1 MSAKKYIAKSHV
13 SLSVKITEGKC
24 AHISFTPL
32 TGGGSVLYTSDEQV
46 QKALERHP
54 KYGKLYKE
62 DLLYQPNKIVAE
74 PPVVKK
80 AKAEVNEVHVTC
92 LDDAKDYLSEKFGIS
107 RTKLRSQES
116 ILRVAAENNVH
127 FKGLEE

>member
-1 MSAKKYIAKSHV
+1 M
-13 SLSVKITEGKC
+13 
-24 AHISFTPL
+24 
-32 TGGGSVLYTSDEQV
+32 YTSDEQV
-46 QKALERHP
+46 QKALEQHP